1 MGQVSCIL
9 PDRHVCSE
17 GGGGDTK
24 PDSGHVIVLQ
34 RFTEGGRPD
43 KVMEI
48 SIRLGE
54 LACLV
59 YLADVRDQLLYV
71 DSEGGDVIDML
82 IESFLLLP

>member
-9 PDRHVCSE
+9 PDKHVCSK

-24 PDSGHVIVLQ
+24 PDSGHVIVFQ
-34 RFTEGGRPD
+34 RFTESGRPV

-54 LACLV
+54 LVCLV
-59 YLADVRDQLLYV
+59 YLVDVCDQLLYV